1 MVLSLRQAGGESGG
15 RMQTQR
21 GQDCMKFIE
30 QNSRALGIWLLCFVV
45 GYIVGGLST
54 AMLALGAN
62 IGISLVVSGK

>member
-1 MVLSLRQAGGESGG
+1 
-15 RMQTQR
+15 
-21 GQDCMKFIE
+21 MKFIE
-30 QNSRALGIWLLCFVV
+30 QNSRAIGVWLLCFVV